1 MKNLRLSKIQSRR
14 RIRRWTTPC
23 SYFLTFI
30 FILGSHHFGFAQIDE
45 LVDQV
50 NEAEQGT
57 VQIGNSIFR
66 IIKVAAGVLLAIAAI
81 AFLIVREQNQDMA
94 RKVGNAILGL
104 VIFYGLIEIGENLA
118 S

>member
-1 MKNLRLSKIQSRR
+1 
-14 RIRRWTTPC
+14 
-23 SYFLTFI
+23 LTLLFV
-30 FILGSHHFGFAQIDE
+30 FASHYLGFAQIE
-45 LVDQV
+45 QLVEQV
-50 NEAEQGT
+50 TEAEQGT

-66 IIKVAAGVLLAIAAI
+66 IIKVAAGVLLAIAAV

-118 S
+118 G